1 MLMCIRRW
9 WRAICSSS
17 SVSGYALIAAQGT
30 PAARH
35 MHNEQDNWTNAAS
48 KSEMAGTQMINTGTK
63 AALRTQ
69 KTAIQKDS
77 GVSDRLFC

>member
-1 MLMCIRRW
+1 
-9 WRAICSSS
+9 
-17 SVSGYALIAAQGT
+17 LIAAQGT

-35 MHNEQDNWTNAAS
+35 MHNEQDNWTNAVS

-69 KTAIQKDS
+69 KNRHPE
-77 GVSDRLFC
+77 G

>member
-1 MLMCIRRW
+1 
-9 WRAICSSS
+9 
-17 SVSGYALIAAQGT
+17 LIAAQGT

-69 KTAIQKDS
+69 KNS
-77 GVSDRLFC
+77 HPEG